1 MANEKE
7 RRANRPTAPTRPAA
21 VRALLQV
28 GGAAAPSRQRGQR
41 ATWGVQ
47 SHELTEPSVKT

>member
-7 RRANRPTAPTRPAA
+7 QRANRPTAPTRPAA